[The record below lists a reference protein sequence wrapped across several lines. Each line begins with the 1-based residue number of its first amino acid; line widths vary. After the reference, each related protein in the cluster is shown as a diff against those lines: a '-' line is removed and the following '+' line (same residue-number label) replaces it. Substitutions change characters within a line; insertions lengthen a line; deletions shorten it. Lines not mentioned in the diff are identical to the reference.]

1 MALALFPNYSPTVL
15 SAASL
20 MSSPRYMPASCS
32 SRSSNTRA
40 EGMSRLRLASKYD
53 AHRADNGNAFLDG
66 KPAALALIN
75 KQTVGMEF
83 LRQLDCLGLAGIHD
97 PGVLP
102 GLGQILYRFDAQPRR
117 KRKWLRSNSSSTAS
131 GMATSL
137 KSLVRMSAAPTLSSP
152 VSGEVSKTTI
162 IGFPAIQPYAGLPTA
177 PRRRSEWE
185 FCACPI
191 RRETRLETDQ
201 PLPPPALRWPR
212 PKGTSRWQDEA
223 PSIAARGAPRRFRA
237 RLNSSIFDFLDGC
250 FQPAFHAIIFPRP
263 ARLPMADWAQLT

>member
-1 MALALFPNYSPTVL
+1 R
-15 SAASL
+15 
-20 MSSPRYMPASCS
+20 PRYMPASCS

-117 KRKWLRSNSSSTAS
+117 KG
-131 GMATSL
+131 GMATKQFVPHGLGNSHFA
-137 KSLVRMSAAPTLSSP
+137 KEFGENVRGADA
-152 VSGEVSKTTI
+152 K
-162 IGFPAIQPYAGLPTA
+162 QPR
-177 PRRRSEWE
+177 PRRRV
-185 FCACPI
+185 
-191 RRETRLETDQ
+191 RD
-201 PLPPPALRWPR
+201 
-212 PKGTSRWQDEA
+212 D
-223 PSIAARGAPRRFRA
+223 
-237 RLNSSIFDFLDGC
+237 N
-250 FQPAFHAIIFPRP
+250 HRP
-263 ARLPMADWAQLT
+263 ASDSTVRRSSDSSSAR